1 MNFDVPELDYYEQ
14 FLPSE
19 LRFSVHLLQEE
30 AAVVLKAYDR
40 GISSLKPE
48 EVALLDK
55 VLAELKNGIH
65 P

>member
-1 MNFDVPELDYYEQ
+1 MIFQAPELDYYEQ
-14 FLPSE
+14 FLPSK
-19 LRFSVHLLQEE
+19 LNFSVTLSREE
-30 AAVVLKAYDR
+30 AAVVLKAYDH
-40 GISSLKPE
+40 GISSLKLE